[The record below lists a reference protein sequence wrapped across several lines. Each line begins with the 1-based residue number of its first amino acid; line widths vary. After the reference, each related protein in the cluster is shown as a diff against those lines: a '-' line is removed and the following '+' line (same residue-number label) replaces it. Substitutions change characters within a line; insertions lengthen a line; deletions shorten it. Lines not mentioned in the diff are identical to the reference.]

1 MIFKPKQRAWVE
13 AASAAGFP
21 AGAVVGY
28 PEIDAVCAAMGGVT
42 RPWWLINDAAFRADR
57 GKFMIPVEGAPSA
70 PVNPGVAHVAPV
82 VAAPAMAAT
91 VTPITAAAVPA
102 APVTLAKASSMTSTA
117 IPDKFANYVPFG
129 HFKDVQTVVASRMFY
144 PGLITGLSGNGK
156 TLMVEQVC
164 AKAKRELFR
173 VNITKMTDEDD
184 LLGGFRM
191 VDGDTV
197 WLDGPVIEAM
207 RRGAVLLLDEIDL
220 GDEKLMCLQPVLEGK
235 PILLKK
241 IMEIVAP
248 APGFTIL
255 ATANTKGKGSDDG
268 RFIGTNVMNEAMLDR
283 IAWTVEQ
290 EYPSVAVEKKIITKE
305 LESAGRPDT
314 DFAEKLVNWADIIRK
329 TFYEGGVDEIIATRR
344 LVHIA
349 KAYGIFADRMKAVT
363 FCLARFDDETKES
376 FMDLY
381 TKVDEQVIAVEEN
394 EDTARAEIIE
404 DADDAANLDIF
415 DSEKLNEIAVDAAA
429 PRVPTLSVNGQR
441 PRVSSVSKS
450 LTIEQIE
457 AENAEEDDAEI
468 ADAADAMSDAASDY
482 TPF

>member
-1 MIFKPKQRAWVE
+1 MVE
-13 AASAAGFP
+13 DSRCT
-21 AGAVVGY
+21 V
-28 PEIDAVCAAMGGVT
+28 
-42 RPWWLINDAAFRADR
+42 
-57 GKFMIPVEGAPSA
+57 PVEL
-70 PVNPGVAHVAPV
+70 V
-82 VAAPAMAAT
+82 VW
-91 VTPITAAAVPA
+91 
-102 APVTLAKASSMTSTA
+102 SSVGT
-117 IPDKFANYVPFG
+117 
-129 HFKDVQTVVASRMFY
+129 R
-144 PGLITGLSGNGK
+144 
-156 TLMVEQVC
+156 
-164 AKAKRELFR
+164 R
-173 VNITKMTDEDD
+173 
-184 LLGGFRM
+184 
-191 VDGDTV
+191 VDGS
-197 WLDGPVIEAM
+197 G
-207 RRGAVLLLDEIDL
+207 
-220 GDEKLMCLQPVLEGK
+220 
-235 PILLKK
+235 
-241 IMEIVAP
+241 
-248 APGFTIL
+248 
-255 ATANTKGKGSDDG
+255 
-268 RFIGTNVMNEAMLDR
+268 
-283 IAWTVEQ
+283 WTVEQ

-305 LESAGRPDT
+305 LESAGRPDV

-404 DADDAANLDIF
+404 DADDAA
-415 DSEKLNEIAVDAAA
+415 A
-429 PRVPTLSVNGQR
+429 PKVPTLSVNGQR

>member
-1 MIFKPKQRAWVE
+1 
-13 AASAAGFP
+13 
-21 AGAVVGY
+21 
-28 PEIDAVCAAMGGVT
+28 
-42 RPWWLINDAAFRADR
+42 
-57 GKFMIPVEGAPSA
+57 
-70 PVNPGVAHVAPV
+70 
-82 VAAPAMAAT
+82 
-91 VTPITAAAVPA
+91 
-102 APVTLAKASSMTSTA
+102 
-117 IPDKFANYVPFG
+117 
-129 HFKDVQTVVASRMFY
+129 
-144 PGLITGLSGNGK
+144 
-156 TLMVEQVC
+156 
-164 AKAKRELFR
+164 
-173 VNITKMTDEDD
+173 
-184 LLGGFRM
+184 
-191 VDGDTV
+191 
-197 WLDGPVIEAM
+197 
-207 RRGAVLLLDEIDL
+207 VLLLDEIDL

-305 LESAGRPDT
+305 LESAGRPDV

-394 EDTARAEIIE
+394 EDTARAEIIV
-404 DADDAANLDIF
+404 DADDDDAADLDIF
-415 DSEKLNEIAVDAAA
+415 DSEKLNKIADAAA
-429 PRVPTLSVNGQR
+429 APKGRVPTLSM
-441 PRVSSVSKS
+441 PKS
-450 LTIEQIE
+450 LTTEQ
-457 AENAEEDDAEI
+457 EDADVTDAEI

>member
-1 MIFKPKQRAWVE
+1 MIFKPKQKAWVE

-42 RPWWLINDAAFRADR
+42 RPWWLINDPYFRADR
-57 GKFMIPVEGAPSA
+57 GKFMIPVEGAPTMADVAGIA
-70 PVNPGVAHVAPV
+70 PVNPGVAAVAPV

-305 LESAGRPDT
+305 LESAGRPDV

-404 DADDAANLDIF
+404 DADAAGP
-415 DSEKLNEIAVDAAA
+415 K
-429 PRVPTLSVNGQR
+429 VPTLSM
-441 PRVSSVSKS
+441 PKS
-450 LTIEQIE
+450 LTTEQ
-457 AENAEEDDAEI
+457 EDADVTDAEI

>member
-57 GKFMIPVEGAPSA
+57 GKFMIPVEGAPAA
-70 PVNPGVAHVAPV
+70 PVAPGVAHVAPV

-305 LESAGRPDT
+305 LASAGRPDT

-394 EDTARAEIIE
+394 EDTARAEIIV
-404 DADDAANLDIF
+404 DADDDDAADLDIF
-415 DSEKLNEIAVDAAA
+415 DSEKLNKIADAAA
-429 PRVPTLSVNGQR
+429 APKVPTLSMPYDPAR
-441 PRVSSVSKS
+441 
-450 LTIEQIE
+450 TAEQID
-457 AENAEEDDAEI
+457 ADVTDAEI

>member
-1 MIFKPKQRAWVE
+1 MIFKPKQKAWVE

-42 RPWWLINDAAFRADR
+42 RPWWLINDPYFRADR
-57 GKFMIPVEGAPSA
+57 GKFMIPVEGAPTMADVAGIA
-70 PVNPGVAHVAPV
+70 PVNPGVAAVAPV

-91 VTPITAAAVPA
+91 VTPITAAV
-102 APVTLAKASSMTSTA
+102 VTPPTVVLAKASAMTACA
-117 IPDKFANYVPFG
+117 IPAKYGNYVPFG
-129 HFKDVQTVVASRMFY
+129 HFKDLSTILESRMFY

-156 TLMVEQVC
+156 TMMVEQVC

-184 LLGGFRM
+184 LLGGFRL
-191 VDGDTV
+191 VNGETV
-197 WLDGPVIEAM
+197 WFDGPVVEAM
-207 RRGAVLLLDEIDL
+207 RRGAVLLLDEVDL

-241 IMEIVAP
+241 INEIVAP
-248 APGFTIL
+248 TAGFTIL

-268 RFIGTNVMNEAMLDR
+268 RFIGTHVMNEAMLDR
-283 IAWTVEQ
+283 IAFTIEQ

-305 LESAGRPDT
+305 LASAGRPDT

-349 KAYGIFADRMKAVT
+349 KAYGIFADRMKAIV
-363 FCLARFDDETKES
+363 FCLARFDDETKEA

-381 TKVDEQVIAVEEN
+381 TKVDEKAMADADAEAEDAVIASE
-394 EDTARAEIIE
+394 RATEA
-404 DADDAANLDIF
+404 AD
-415 DSEKLNEIAVDAAA
+415 VDA
-429 PRVPTLSVNGQR
+429 VYKL
-441 PRVSSVSKS
+441 
-450 LTIEQIE
+450 
-457 AENAEEDDAEI
+457 DAVG
-468 ADAADAMSDAASDY
+468 AADVSDL

>member
-305 LESAGRPDT
+305 LESAGRPDV

>member
-305 LESAGRPDT
+305 LESAGRPDV

-404 DADDAANLDIF
+404 DADDAA
-415 DSEKLNEIAVDAAA
+415 A
-429 PRVPTLSVNGQR
+429 PKVPTLSVNGQR